1 MYDWSK
7 AYDNQFHTLG
17 IQSFIDNNVRNCLI
31 PILISYLQDRKMI
44 VKWNEAKSDIKDLPG
59 GGAQGTLIGPLEYF
73 SQSNNS
79 SNIVPITDR
88 FKFVDDL
95 SVIEIIQL
103 ASKIISHNFKFNV
116 ASDIGLHGQYI
127 DGASLNSQIYTESI
141 QEWTKN
147 QQMVLNEKKT
157 KYMVFNFTDNFQ
169 FNTRILLNNI
179 LLECHDETTLL
190 GVKIQKDLKWESN
203 TQLII
208 KKAYAR
214 MRLLTNLIKFN
225 VNIQDL
231 VLIYII
237 YIRSK
242 LEYCCTVWHSTL
254 TNDQS
259 TDLERVQKVAIRTI
273 LKDPE
278 IDYDVAL
285 KKVKLQRLDNRREE
299 LCLQFAQKCVK
310 SSKNQ
315 HLFPMNIGNER
326 NLRDKETFQVP
337 FACTDRL
344 KNSAIPYMARL
355 LNK

>member
-7 AYDNQFHTLG
+7 AYDNQDHTLG

-103 ASKIISHNFKFNV
+103 ASKIISHNFKLNV

-147 QQMVLNEKKT
+147 QQMVLNEKK
-157 KYMVFNFTDNFQ
+157 NQ
-169 FNTRILLNNI
+169 
-179 LLECHDETTLL
+179 
-190 GVKIQKDLKWESN
+190 
-203 TQLII
+203 
-208 KKAYAR
+208 
-214 MRLLTNLIKFN
+214 
-225 VNIQDL
+225 
-231 VLIYII
+231 IYG
-237 YIRSK
+237 
-242 LEYCCTVWHSTL
+242 
-254 TNDQS
+254 
-259 TDLERVQKVAIRTI
+259 
-273 LKDPE
+273 
-278 IDYDVAL
+278 
-285 KKVKLQRLDNRREE
+285 
-299 LCLQFAQKCVK
+299 LQF
-310 SSKNQ
+310 
-315 HLFPMNIGNER
+315 H
-326 NLRDKETFQVP
+326 
-337 FACTDRL
+337 
-344 KNSAIPYMARL
+344 
-355 LNK
+355 